1 MNKITVTVQS
11 CGGDKSKFRFGIS
24 SKDSQL
30 FKNRRVYVKFK
41 IDGKILITKT
51 TCGQWYINEKG
62 ELVFKKGF
70 DLYSKE
76 ISDHIIEKNYNDYD
90 YRKPKKVLIELI

>member
-1 MNKITVTVQS
+1 MWTSVQS

-24 SKDSQL
+24 CKDSQL

-62 ELVFKKGF
+62 ELVFTKGF

-76 ISDHIIEKNYNDYD
+76 ISDYIIKMKYN
-90 YRKPKKVLIELI
+90 KFLIKMNSKKYK

>member
-1 MNKITVTVQS
+1 M
-11 CGGDKSKFRFGIS
+11 
-24 SKDSQL
+24 
-30 FKNRRVYVKFK
+30 KFK

-62 ELVFKKGF
+62 ELVFTKGF

-76 ISDHIIEKNYNDYD
+76 ISDYIIKMKYN
-90 YRKPKKVLIELI
+90 KFLIKMNSKKYK